1 MKNKITLSIV
11 SLILASVMLFSLCA
25 CTAENSTET
34 EAVQTEGIETKAV
47 PADITENVSSN
58 SVEGKSADE
67 VFKKVHTDFS
77 AELFKRS
84 FEGENTLISPLSVM
98 LALGMTATGAEG
110 NTAAQ
115 FTELFGG
122 IEAAELSKYL
132 KGYTES
138 VASRKLN
145 LANSI
150 WLNNKYGFNVKNAF
164 LQGVS
169 DYYAADVFK
178 GISVDAVNK
187 WIEENTDGMIK
198 DMLERLDPTTVMLL
212 VNTVLFKAEWNVKY
226 TDRQVFDDEF
236 TTIDGTKKK
245 VTMMSS
251 SEQSYLENDAATG
264 FLKPYEGGKYAF
276 AALLPK
282 DGTSVDEL
290 IATLDGEMIRETL
303 SGVSQEKVITKMP
316 QFEYDFGIEMGKILH
331 EMGLRDAFDP
341 KAADFTGMSDNADE
355 IMLHIGF
362 VLHNT
367 RIELTPVGTK
377 AGAATVVGMMVGSAP
392 MPIEPPKEVYLDR
405 PFVYMIVDTET
416 DLPIFIGAVTDIG
429 E

>member
-1 MKNKITLSIV
+1 MKNKIALSII
-11 SLILASVMLFSLCA
+11 SFILASVMLFSLCA

-47 PADITENVSSN
+47 PADITENVNSN

-84 FEGENTLISPLSVM
+84 FEGKNTLISPLSVM

-110 NTAAQ
+110 DTAAQ

-122 IEAAELSKYL
+122 IKAAELSKYL

-150 WLNNKYGFNVKNAF
+150 WFNNKYGFNVKNDF

-169 DYYAADVFK
+169 DYYAADVFSD
-178 GISVDAVNK
+178 ISEEAVNK

-198 DMLERLDPTTVMLL
+198 DMLEGLDPTTVMLL

-251 SEQSYLENDAATG
+251 SEHSYLENDAATG

-282 DGTSVDEL
+282 EGTSVDEL

-303 SGVSQEKVITKMP
+303 SAVSQEKVITKIP
-316 QFEYDFGIEMGKILH
+316 QFEYDFSIEMGKILH

-377 AGAATVVGMMVGSAP
+377 AGAATVVGMKLSSAP